1 MEQLK
6 DGDMHQCVL
15 KDFLQQAQWD
25 VEISAD
31 FIPERQV
38 LQSLMLHDVVGGP
51 LYKFLTHWCDMC
63 SNDCYI
69 CFLHINAV

>member
-51 LYKFLTHWCDMC
+51 LYKFLTH
-63 SNDCYI
+63 
-69 CFLHINAV
+69 